1 MDEKKAPQRGQI
13 TIRIILEYEGFC
25 NVKADLEAP
34 QEAQEAPQEAQEAK
48 QYPELALTKKG
59 KDKAI
64 VLQSP
69 RLIEAFKW
77 LQDKTGSVIA
87 ISDIAEALS
96 LDKDQTRKAL
106 QVLSRDKKLIHYTQI
121 EGGKLKL
128 IRVDDI
134 SRLKP
139 IDNGVQN
146 NEQACEAH

>member
-25 NVKADLEAP
+25 NVKADL
-34 QEAQEAPQEAQEAK
+34 EAPQEAQEAK

-146 NEQACEAH
+146 NEQTCEAH